1 MNQLQSTDYLQLF
14 EDEDSP
20 LAKARRN
27 RVPALPP
34 VGPSTRL
41 EWMDFADGGGGT
53 LRLRESDDKGSADR
67 DLRVLVIDGHTVA
80 FWMSPG
86 GAKLGWM
93 LGAVA

>member
-1 MNQLQSTDYLQLF
+1 MSQQQTTDYLRLF
-14 EDEDSP
+14 DDEESP

-34 VGPSTRL
+34 VGPSTQL

-53 LRLRESDDKGSADR
+53 LRVRDRNDCSATSR
-67 DLRVLVIDGHTVA
+67 DLRVLVVDDHTVA
-80 FWMSPG
+80 FWMSPEG
-86 GAKLGWM
+86 GKLGWV